1 MYNRRPPMPL
11 KASLKRPTK
20 QLPRPTR
27 LSPVRRPHH
36 RAQHHRLKVV
46 LKIVGRGGVERAR
59 QSRAQPLPAA
69 LPARL
74 NRQIPRPVARA
85 PLARLKR
92 APAARPLLHRVQLNQ
107 APLPQVGQPL
117 AHHLQAPPRQ
127 SRPATSHRRG
137 PHRPLA
143 TKATARAVVAKAEA
157 VKVAA
162 SRLPW

>member
-27 LSPVRRPHH
+27 LSPARRTH
-36 RAQHHRLKVV
+36 RRALQHLLRVV

-59 QSRAQPLPAA
+59 PLRVQPLPA
-69 LPARL
+69 ARL

-85 PLARLKR
+85 LLAHLKR
-92 APAARPLLHRVQLNQ
+92 APAARPHLHRVQLNQ

-117 AHHLQAPPRQ
+117 ARHPQAPPRQ
-127 SRPATSHRRG
+127 SRPATSHRRR

-143 TKATARAVVAKAEA
+143 TKAAARAVVAKAEA
-157 VKVAA
+157 VKVAV